1 MEDVNSNEYLKNQEW
16 FLSGLYILQTIVEEQ
31 EETKNYIRRKK
42 WESQ

>member
-1 MEDVNSNEYLKNQEW
+1 MEEQEYLKNQEW

-31 EETKNYIRRKK
+31 EETKNYVRGKK